1 MEAFT
6 LHWGKN
12 APSRMISYSYPNSS
26 NFTLIVR
33 FHSLYLKNG
42 IQMELAKN
50 KYLKQLRMKQAL

>member
-12 APSRMISYSYPNSS
+12 APSRMIFYSYPIRSY
-26 NFTLIVR
+26 FTLIVR